1 DGKAEFNDVTIRS
14 DFWSANWDGAV
25 PANLASM
32 DTSATAGFY
41 LDSSTGS
48 MQLEGNLYL
57 RHASN
62 GTWIRLDPGGM
73 TFKTNV
79 AADLPG
85 HVHILA
91 GNFVVS
97 GPRSDDL
104 PGFAPTGEIIFDP
117 GGDIQVNGNDVTLNL
132 AGNLKASAG
141 GTAYMLFTPPQSWS
155 PTLKATT
162 TDPSLGNGSAGG
174 QYTIIG
180 GWLFGWGR
188 VHMGSSGASPGSGD
202 YYIELP
208 VDPHPDMPITTT
220 FGAETV
226 IGHGVARENQD
237 TSKNVT
243 DLAVALR
250 SGTMQ

>member
-1 DGKAEFNDVTIRS
+1 
-14 DFWSANWDGAV
+14 
-25 PANLASM
+25 
-32 DTSATAGFY
+32 
-41 LDSSTGS
+41 DSSTGS

-117 GGDIQVNGNDVTLNL
+117 GGDIQVNGNDMTLDL
-132 AGNLKASAG
+132 AGNLNIGGVNGLAQVLIPSANTP
-141 GTAYMLFTPPQSWS
+141 TA
-155 PTLKATT
+155 PTLAFLG
-162 TDPSLGNGSAGG
+162 DP
-174 QYTIIG
+174 
-180 GWLFGWGR
+180 
-188 VHMGSSGASPGSGD
+188 
-202 YYIELP
+202 
-208 VDPHPDMPITTT
+208 
-220 FGAETV
+220 
-226 IGHGVARENQD
+226 D
-237 TSKNVT
+237 TGMY
-243 DLAVALR
+243 R
-250 SGTMQ
+250 SGSNELSFSVGGVVRLQADPTGLVL

>member
-14 DFWSANWDGAV
+14 DFWSANWNGAV

-117 GGDIQVNGNDVTLNL
+117 GGDIQVNGNDLTLDL
-132 AGNLKASAG
+132 AGNLNIG
-141 GTAYMLFTPPQSWS
+141 GTNGLAQVLIPDGSGAAPVLAFTND
-155 PTLKATT
+155 
-162 TDPSLGNGSAGG
+162 TDTGIYRISNNF
-174 QYTIIG
+174 IG
-180 GWLFGWGR
+180 FAASGARRFA
-188 VHMGSSGASPGSGD
+188 MGSTALQGDGSTG
-202 YYIELP
+202 
-208 VDPHPDMPITTT
+208 
-220 FGAETV
+220 G
-226 IGHGVARENQD
+226 
-237 TSKNVT
+237 
-243 DLAVALR
+243 
-250 SGTMQ
+250 